1 MAIRR
6 KFKKVEDGMARL
18 DLGVKEVDYV
28 SKLEPILSVCP
39 RGVKQ
44 GQFECALG
52 LALDEKQKFPA

>member
-44 GQFECALG
+44 GQFECALWG
-52 LALDEKQKFPA
+52 